1 MCEYWP
7 SIVSVPGNL
16 CKVHPGKIGDCICYF
31 QGIPSLKILIV
42 LIYCLSVLSR
52 REIALRLND
61 KENDT
66 KMAIKRQRYGK
77 EIEKRVT
84 TKKKKKARQDK
95 YRKVERGLGQ

>member
-42 LIYCLSVLSR
+42 LSYCLSVLSR
-52 REIALRLND
+52 REISLRLND
-61 KENDT
+61 KENDIR
-66 KMAIKRQRYGK
+66 MAIKRQRYGK
-77 EIEKRVT
+77 ENRKRVT
-84 TKKKKKARQDK
+84 TEKKRQGK
-95 YRKVERGLGQ
+95 TNREK

>member
-52 REIALRLND
+52 REISLRLND

-77 EIEKRVT
+77 ENEKKGNNRKE
-84 TKKKKKARQDK
+84 KKRQGK
-95 YRKVERGLGQ
+95 TNREK